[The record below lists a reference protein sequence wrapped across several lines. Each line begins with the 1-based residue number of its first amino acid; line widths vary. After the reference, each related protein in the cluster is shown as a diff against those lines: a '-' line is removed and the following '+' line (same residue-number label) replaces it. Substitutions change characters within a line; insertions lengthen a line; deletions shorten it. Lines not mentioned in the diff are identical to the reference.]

1 MRRMF
6 KIFKLRRVRQRTD
19 VRSTTRSVVILL
31 QNLSPKKAYRTRRNT
46 RVRQIITIAVYQ
58 SPEGMR
64 TPSVTQRRKKDRH
77 ERNSVQLFLLR
88 VP

>member
-46 RVRQIITIAVYQ
+46 RVRQIITIAVYH

-64 TPSVTQRRKKDRH
+64 SPSVRNGAKKIDTNETRAACF
-77 ERNSVQLFLLR
+77 SLR